1 MNTIPTDAIKSGPVQ
16 SGPDHPASSCPG
28 TVPGNAAE
36 NAAENAAGNP
46 AATEQAGYLDEKL
59 AQVRAK
65 DFLQYRSPDL
75 PTWCPGCGYFGIMDA
90 FYKAC
95 RELDL
100 KQENICAVSGIGC
113 SGRTPVFINSYGFHT
128 LHGRS
133 IPVATGL
140 KLAREDLTVF
150 AMAGDGDALGIG
162 GGHLP
167 HVARKNIDITFILF
181 DNSIYGLTKGQ
192 SSATTPYEMKT
203 NSHPVGNP
211 DTPLN
216 PIKLALA
223 YGASFVARGF
233 AGDPEGM
240 KEIIKAGTRHKGF
253 SFIQILTPCVTFDK
267 TNKTWKAL
275 KENVCPLNLHAQAPE
290 NMEIAMRAAEQEP
303 YGTGIFFQDKERLS
317 YQDTLRLLK
326 K

>member
-1 MNTIPTDAIKSGPVQ
+1 MTATPTDTVRSGPVQ
-16 SGPDHPASSCPG
+16 NAPEPTGSGEPPQGP
-28 TVPGNAAE
+28 NALQ
-36 NAAENAAGNP
+36 GD
-46 AATEQAGYLDEKL
+46 YLDEKFE
-59 AQVRAK
+59 QVRAR
-65 DFLQYRSPDL
+65 DFLKYRSADL

-100 KQENICAVSGIGC
+100 THENISVVSGIGC
-113 SGRTPVFINSYGFHT
+113 SGRTPVFINAYGFHT

-181 DNSIYGLTKGQ
+181 DNAIYGLTKGQ
-192 SSATTPYEMKT
+192 SSSTTPYEMKT

-223 YGASFVARGF
+223 YGASFVARGY

-240 KEIIKAGTRHKGF
+240 REIIKAGTVHKGF
-253 SFIQILTPCVTFDK
+253 SFIQILSPCVTFDK
-267 TNKTWKAL
+267 TYRTWKAL
-275 KENVCPLNLHAQAPE
+275 KENVYSLALHAPAPDS
-290 NMEIAMRAAEQEP
+290 METAMRAAEQEP
-303 YGTGIFFQDKERLS
+303 FATGIFFQDSQRPS
-317 YQDTLRLLK
+317 YQDTLRLLNPS
-326 K
+326 

>member
-28 TVPGNAAE
+28 TVPG

>member
-1 MNTIPTDAIKSGPVQ
+1 MEHIKS
-16 SGPDHPASSCPG
+16 
-28 TVPGNAAE
+28 E
-36 NAAENAAGNP
+36 
-46 AATEQAGYLDEKL
+46 YLDEKL
-59 AQVRAK
+59 EQVRSK
-65 DFLQYRSPDL
+65 DFLKYRSGDF

-95 RELDL
+95 QELEL
-100 KQENICAVSGIGC
+100 RHENICTVSGIGC
-113 SGRTPVFINSYGFHT
+113 SGRTPIFINSYGFHT

-133 IPVATGL
+133 IPVASGL

-150 AMAGDGDALGIG
+150 AVAGDGDALGIG

-192 SSATTPYEMKT
+192 SSSTTPFKMAT

-211 DTPLN
+211 DNPLD
-216 PIKLALA
+216 PIRLLLA

-240 KEIIKAGTRHKGF
+240 KEIIKQGTLHKGF

-267 TNKTWKAL
+267 SHRTWKNL
-275 KENVCPLNLHAQAPE
+275 KENVHELEIHSDIGNLEAAVRASE
-290 NMEIAMRAAEQEP
+290 NNP
-303 YGTGIFFQDKERLS
+303 NGVGIFYWDKERPS
-317 YQDTLRLLK
+317 YQDTLRALNN
-326 K
+326 